1 MEGSKTLPASWYC
14 SKNLYELERR
24 AVFLRSWY
32 LLGPIVRFEKEKEVD
47 HEIAGIVMHVQ
58 NLSTGADD
66 HVQVTD
72 KATGTT
78 LPFYLTKTG
87 LLFAA
92 PSHEAPPFQSYFPD
106 LEQLTDK
113 YDFRHLPHRRSIK
126 YEGKFNWKTMVDG
139 YQECLHC
146 QYTHRSF
153 SVLYP
158 PTFYEVHNHHNYSRH
173 IADPAKFE
181 DGLFLYFFP
190 ICTLNLYGGGMS
202 SFRVC
207 PSPEPGVTRMEFD
220 YYHEKDGEEFENYFK
235 FVRKV
240 AMEDY
245 ELCEVAQGNLE
256 RGVYSQ
262 GVLNQV
268 KEGGV
273 LRKFRLPLRKDGF
286 ANILLDYQQQVK
298 RLVMDKF
305 KEEEQEGAGHSQEVH
320 GTGPDLVRQISA
332 TA

>member
-1 MEGSKTLPASWYC
+1 MEGTKTLPASWYC

-24 AVFLRSWY
+24 AIFLKSWY
-32 LLGPIVRFEKEKEVD
+32 LLGPVVRFEKETEID
-47 HEIAGIVMHVQ
+47 YEIASIILHVHRIG
-58 NLSTGADD
+58 NEDFHVTNKAD
-66 HVQVTD
+66 
-72 KATGTT
+72 GTH
-78 LPFYLTKTG
+78 LPFHLTKTG

-92 PSHEAPPFQSYFPD
+92 PSNEAPSFETYYPD
-106 LEQLTDK
+106 LEALTDR
-113 YDFRHLPHRRSIK
+113 YDFRRLPHRRSIK
-126 YEGKFNWKTMVDG
+126 YEGNFNWKTMVDG

-153 SVLYP
+153 SVIYP
-158 PTFYEVHNHHNYSRH
+158 PTFYEVHNHTNYSRH

-190 ICTLNLYGGGMS
+190 ICTLNMYGGGMS

-220 YYHEKDGEEFENYFK
+220 YYHVEEGEKFEEYFR

-245 ELCEVAQGNLE
+245 DLCEVAQGNLE

-262 GVLNQV
+262 GVLNEV

-273 LRKFRLPLRKDGF
+273 LCELY
-286 ANILLDYQQQVK
+286 LLCVVSV
-298 RLVMDKF
+298 LMLLL
-305 KEEEQEGAGHSQEVH
+305 
-320 GTGPDLVRQISA
+320 T
-332 TA
+332 